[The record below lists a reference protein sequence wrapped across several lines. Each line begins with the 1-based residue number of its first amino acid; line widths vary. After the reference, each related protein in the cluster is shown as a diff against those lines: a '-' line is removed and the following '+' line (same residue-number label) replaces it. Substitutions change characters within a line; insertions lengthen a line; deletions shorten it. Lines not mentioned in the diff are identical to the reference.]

1 MACSNEICYSWIL
14 QRRFLSVYFNFHFE
28 PFFHGYHVYQH
39 IWTPV
44 VSERYSCIRNT
55 DNAQDKHAIAIVIE
69 ERIIS
74 HIPVCL

>member
-1 MACSNEICYSWIL
+1 MQQRNLLLMDIAAEIHKCLFY
-14 QRRFLSVYFNFHFE
+14 FHFE

-44 VSERYSCIRNT
+44 VAERYSCIRNI
-55 DNAQDKHAIAIVIE
+55 DNVQDKHAIAIVIE
-69 ERIIS
+69 ERINS